1 MFKANIYKD
10 LRGEPIDV
18 SHLDDAERELVT
30 ELVRY
35 SEQHPDPRTTKY
47 WNFYVKRVGEFYT
60 NRGLSR
66 PATTQTTVWR
76 IAQDIDG
83 RLMIAAGLAR
93 AGDYRGELENLII
106 TRFKTR
112 RAFCE
117 ATGISEDMLSHVL
130 ARRKHLGI
138 ETLSDALAKIGY
150 TIHITPMPDATP
162 PSNALNAIF
171 LWDYGDLAR
180 IMGNEE

>member
-1 MFKANIYKD
+1 MFTANVYKD
-10 LRGEPIDV
+10 LRGESIDA
-18 SHLDDAERELVT
+18 SHLDDAERELVA
-30 ELVRY
+30 ELIQY
-35 SEQHPDPRTTKY
+35 SEQHPDPRTTNY
-47 WNFYVKRVGEFYT
+47 WNFYVKRVGKFYER
-60 NRGLSR
+60 RGLKR
-66 PATTQTTVWR
+66 QETTETVVWR
-76 IAQDIDG
+76 IAQDING

-117 ATGISEDMLSHVL
+117 VTGISEDMLSHVL

-162 PSNALNAIF
+162 PSNA
-171 LWDYGDLAR
+171 R
-180 IMGNEE
+180 